1 MADRYTYQVSITGD
15 YWIMVTGSL
24 TDDHIATCD
33 DEEDAQR
40 LVRLLN
46 RGVEAEETALNATAT
61 EAEIRAAS
69 DFGKTAEQHL
79 RAGQRS

>member
-1 MADRYTYQVSITGD
+1 MADRYTYQVSSAGD

-33 DEEDAQR
+33 DEDNAQHI
-40 LVRLLN
+40 VRLLN
-46 RGVEAEETALNATAT
+46 RGVEAEETALHVEAT